1 MQSLNPTRIVQR
13 RGREV
18 MIIGAFV
25 LMASLV
31 VCACSVFLFLVPI
44 FSNLSNLVGY
54 VGIGAGI
61 IVLLVGVG
69 VMVRGLT
76 YRTENL
82 PALAVADVLGRELD
96 DRYTLIRNVSRRGLG
111 YIDAVLVG
119 PPGALVF
126 RILDQPGDFS
136 NEGADWLERRGGR
149 TYVISKLNPTR
160 ECVTDIYALR
170 KYLARLGLGEV
181 PVYGVVVFTNS
192 QTQLTSR
199 QSVVPIAALRT
210 LTTVLRRDYLAEDR
224 VDPQTVESSVQAIY
238 A

>member
-25 LMASLV
+25 LIGGIVA
-31 VCACSVFLFLVPI
+31 CACSLPVFLLQI
-44 FSNLSNLVGY
+44 LSSYSNLVG
-54 VGIGAGI
+54 GII
-61 IVLLVGVG
+61 IVLGTIVTLAGVG

-82 PALAVADVLGRELD
+82 PALSVADVLGRELD

-119 PPGALVF
+119 PSGALVF
-126 RILDQPGDFS
+126 RILDQPGDYS
-136 NEGADWLERRGGR
+136 NEGADWLERKGGR

-170 KYLARLGLGEV
+170 KYLARLNLGDV

-224 VDPQTVESSVQAIY
+224 IDPQMVDSTVQAIY